1 MIFIKLLKPK
11 PRIRHRVA
19 HRAAHRWKPCEI
31 GVIVEILRI
40 ENVRDDDVVGKAGDG
55 LARVS
60 RGSIAARALPLAR
73 ASFHTER
80 RV

>member
-31 GVIVEILRI
+31 GGDVVMLGS
-40 ENVRDDDVVGKAGDG
+40 ENARDDEVVGKAGDG
-55 LARVS
+55 LARM
-60 RGSIAARALPLAR
+60 SIALALSL
-73 ASFHTER
+73 
-80 RV
+80 